1 LARVDCSRGGR
12 CFASLIR
19 VARCSRTCGG
29 EELPHFGVSEST
41 EAAPRLWSAAMVGA
55 WWSAA
60 LVDAWSGMVVVW
72 STEASFK
79 GKPKRRQA
87 ERKARRALRSGR
99 DAGIGRWHK
108 VLEGRGS
115 AESTVGGDGW
125 SRDGQR
131 VGGQRR
137 AGSLW
142 RCSVVCSRVARCAEL
157 VGALAGGEGVR
168 SV

>member
-1 LARVDCSRGGR
+1 VEALRLVLA
-12 CFASLIR
+12 
-19 VARCSRTCGG
+19 VAG
-29 EELPHFGVSEST
+29 ETVAEILGSWET

-142 RCSVVCSRVARCAEL
+142 RCSGVCSRVARCAEL